1 MNLVSHH
8 GDMGSLTRRQNWT
21 FLTNHARVLVT
32 IARDPAVRL
41 RDVAVA
47 CALTERTVQT
57 IVADLESDGYLQ
69 RVRDGRRNRY
79 EISAGAVF
87 KHPVEA
93 GVQVAGLL
101 ALLTGVPSA
110 DPAAEVTRDTAGEVP
125 DGATADVT
133 DATPEPAAPGGPD
146 EAAASA
152 AAGVLTP
159 AADPVT
165 ASAPGPT
172 VAPAPTVPPAPD
184 AGPDLAAAPD
194 PAVGRAT
201 GVEPGPAV
209 AHTAD
214 GAPA

>member
-1 MNLVSHH
+1 MNHVTHH
-8 GDMGSLTRRQNWT
+8 DGMGSLTRRQNWT

-32 IARDPAVRL
+32 IARDPAARL

-87 KHPVEA
+87 KHPAEA

-110 DPAAEVTRDTAGEVP
+110 DPAAADVTQDTAGEVP
-125 DGATADVT
+125 DLALEHVT
-133 DATPEPAAPGGPD
+133 DP
-146 EAAASA
+146 
-152 AAGVLTP
+152 
-159 AADPVT
+159 
-165 ASAPGPT
+165 
-172 VAPAPTVPPAPD
+172 
-184 AGPDLAAAPD
+184 GPDLAADPAPD
-194 PAVGRAT
+194 PAAGHAL
-201 GVEPGPAV
+201 GGAPGPAV
-209 AHTAD
+209 AHAAD
-214 GAPA
+214 GVTA

>member
-1 MNLVSHH
+1 MNLVPHH
-8 GDMGSLTRRQNWT
+8 DDMGSLTRRQNWT

-110 DPAAEVTRDTAGEVP
+110 DPAAEVTQDTADEVP
-125 DGATADVT
+125 DGVLEHVT
-133 DATPEPAAPGGPD
+133 NATPDLPPD
-146 EAAASA
+146 PA
-152 AAGVLTP
+152 AAGVPTRAAEPMP
-159 AADPVT
+159 AAT
-165 ASAPGPT
+165 PGPN
-172 VAPAPTVPPAPD
+172 VPPAPD
-184 AGPDLAAAPD
+184 AAPGPAVDPD
-194 PAVGRAT
+194 PAAPIGRAT
-201 GVEPGPAV
+201 GEEPGTAV
-209 AHTAD
+209 AHAAD